1 LAGFI
6 RQSRLRTAI
15 SGGAQLLEDFDL
27 TDKVAII
34 TGGNG
39 GIGRGIAIGLARAGA
54 DIVIAARNED
64 KTAEVV
70 REINNLGRR
79 CLGIRCDVTS
89 RNDIST
95 TVETVIREFGK
106 LNILANCAGI
116 SGGGLPQ
123 SIPEEVWDDVL
134 TTNLKATFMFCQA
147 VYPALVKAGG
157 GKIINI
163 GSEYSIFGS
172 AIVLP
177 YSASKGGVIQLTKSL
192 AVAWASDNIQVNAI
206 IPGWIRTDMTAA
218 VISNKAW
225 YNAIIERTPTGRFGE
240 PEDVAGAAIF
250 LSSPASDFITGQSII
265 VDGGYSVA

>member
-1 LAGFI
+1 M
-6 RQSRLRTAI
+6 
-15 SGGAQLLEDFDL
+15 LEDFDL
-27 TDKVAII
+27 TGKVAIV

-54 DIVIAARNED
+54 DIIIAARNEE
-64 KTAEVV
+64 KTAETVG
-70 REINNLGRR
+70 EINNLGSR
-79 CLGIRCDVTS
+79 CLGVRCDVTS
-89 RNDIST
+89 GNDIST
-95 TVETVIREFGK
+95 TVETVIQEFGK

-116 SGGGLPQ
+116 SGGGSPQ
-123 SIPEEVWDDVL
+123 SIPEEVWDNVL

-147 VYPALVKAGG
+147 VYPALINAGG

-192 AVAWASDNIQVNAI
+192 ATAWASDNIQVNAI
-206 IPGWIRTDMTAA
+206 IPGWIRTDMTAG
-218 VISNKAW
+218 IIGYKPW
-225 YNAIIERTPTGRFGE
+225 YDSIVERTPAGRFGE
-240 PEDVAGAAIF
+240 PSDVAGAAIF

-265 VDGGYSVA
+265 VDGGYSVS